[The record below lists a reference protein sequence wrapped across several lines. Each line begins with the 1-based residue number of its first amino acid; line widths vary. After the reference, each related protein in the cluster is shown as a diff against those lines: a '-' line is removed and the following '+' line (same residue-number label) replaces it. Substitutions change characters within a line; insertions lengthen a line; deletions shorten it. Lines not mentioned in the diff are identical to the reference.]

1 MRTGT
6 NRRSTFYEARTLA
19 GHELKTILLLP
30 QTYAVATAYL
40 VISGI
45 MFVSLLVR
53 DNLPDLERYFSNI
66 HTTLIV
72 VVPIVAIRTF
82 AEERRTGALDISL
95 SWPVSRG
102 VLVLTKYLATTM
114 FLWLLVT
121 VTWLYTGL
129 LSQLGSVEIG
139 RVTGGYVGLLF
150 LTAGFNALAT
160 AVSALA
166 ATPVGAAFSSFG
178 LLLSLWLLN
187 FVPGWFEGGLGRVF
201 VYLSPLNHLESMG
214 RGAVDAGDALYFL
227 SLVVLGLGTAVWAI
241 QQRGTRS
248 YSFAG
253 LAARPLEA
261 RAALML
267 GVSVAFAAV
276 SVAAERVDAQID
288 LTATKRF
295 TLSSASRAVLARVKQ
310 RGAITITAFVD
321 SDSPQ
326 SVEITSLIRN
336 YQVAGADIKL
346 HLIDPDRHPAEVK
359 EYGIERYG
367 QFVFEMG
374 NRREIVNDANESAF
388 TSGLLRLARQKASD
402 ACFTTGHGERSP
414 EDRNDFGASD
424 FAVQLKLAGYE
435 SRELALAAPGGADLL
450 QHCDV
455 VLVLGAE
462 RDFLPE
468 EVDLLRR
475 YAGDQGRIV
484 FMAGDDR
491 RGIDQMNSLA
501 EPWGLR
507 LATRFARDR
516 SSLADDPGS
525 IVSYQY
531 PSQSPVTTDLKFRN
545 IPVLFTGSRTVE
557 IREGLP
563 AEAWISPLVRTSQHS
578 YGDDRANGPFTLAAI
593 ADWGRIGEDKHGE
606 EGVLRR
612 RVAVVGT
619 VEPAVNRF
627 FHKLG
632 NSDFMVSLVQW
643 VGLEDDI
650 LNASRAQG
658 GTLKI
663 VLTQQKK
670 SDLIRYG
677 IVVPGLL
684 PMLGFAVCAVRLRR
698 G

>member
-1 MRTGT
+1 VNAVR
-6 NRRSTFYEARTLA
+6 NRRSTFHETRTLA

-40 VISGI
+40 IISGI

-53 DNLPDLERYFSNI
+53 DNLPDLERYFSNM

-72 VVPIVAIRTF
+72 LVPIVAIRTF
-82 AEERRTGALDISL
+82 AEERRTGVLDVSL
-95 SWPVSRG
+95 SWPVSRV
-102 VLVLTKYLATTM
+102 VLVFTKYVATTL
-114 FLWLLVT
+114 FLWSLVS
-121 VTWLYTGL
+121 VTWLYTWL
-129 LSQLGSVEIG
+129 LSRLGSVEIG
-139 RVTGGYVGLLF
+139 RVVGGYAGLLL
-150 LTAGFNALAT
+150 LTAAFNALAT

-166 ATPVGAAFSSFG
+166 ASPVGAAFSSFG

-201 VYLSPLNHLESMG
+201 VYLSPLKHLEAMG
-214 RGAVDAGDALYFL
+214 RGAVDAGDVLYFV
-227 SLVVLGLGTAVWAI
+227 SLVVLGLGVAVWAI
-241 QQRGTRS
+241 QQKGTRS
-248 YSFAG
+248 YSLVG

-267 GVSVAFAAV
+267 GVLVAFAAV
-276 SVAAERVDAQID
+276 TVAAQRVEAQID
-288 LTATKRF
+288 LTPTKRF
-295 TLSSASRAVLARVKQ
+295 TLSSASRAVLARMKQ
-310 RGAITITAFVD
+310 KGAITVTAFVD
-321 SDSPQ
+321 GDSPQ
-326 SVEITSLIRN
+326 AVEITSLIRN

-374 NRREIVNDANESAF
+374 KKREIVNDANESAF
-388 TSGLLRLARQKASD
+388 TSGMLRLARQKPSQ
-402 ACFTTGHGERSP
+402 ACFITGHGERSP
-414 EDRNDFGASD
+414 EDQNDYGASD
-424 FAVQLKLAGYE
+424 FAVQLRLAGYQ
-435 SRELALAAPGGADLL
+435 SRELALAAPGGAELL

-455 VLVLGAE
+455 VLDLGAE
-462 RDFLPE
+462 RGFLPE
-468 EVDLLRR
+468 EAELLRR
-475 YAGDQGRIV
+475 YAEGQGRIV
-484 FMAGDDR
+484 FMAGDDP
-491 RGIDQMNSLA
+491 RGIDQVNSLA
-501 EPWGLR
+501 EPWGLHFDSR
-507 LATRFARDR
+507 YARDR

-531 PSQSPVTTDLKFRN
+531 PSQSPVTSDLKFRN
-545 IPVLFTGSRTVE
+545 IPVLFTGSRTVG

-578 YGDDRANGPFTLAAI
+578 YGDDKTGGPFTLAAI
-593 ADWGRIGEDKHGE
+593 ADWGKIGEDKS
-606 EGVLRR
+606 GVPGILRR
-612 RVAVVGT
+612 RIAAVGT

-627 FHKLG
+627 FRKLG

-643 VGLEDDI
+643 VGVEDDI

-670 SDLIRYG
+670 SNVVRYG

-684 PMLGFAVCAVRLRR
+684 PILGFAVCVVRLKK